1 MPSAIS
7 AQMHRRY
14 PIGHLSNSLRY
25 NFRSDLVPWWQNER
39 RAAIAVQ
46 FDLTLFVHL
55 AKKLPKVNVLFLQPV
70 QFFSS
75 AVAILPGDV
84 QSNNKICSRKPILGS
99 STRPHTV
106 ADPKQWHSPLG

>member
-7 AQMHRRY
+7 AQMHCRY

-25 NFRSDLVPWWQNER
+25 NFRSDLVPGWQNER

-55 AKKLPKVNVLFLQPV
+55 AKKLPKVGIIL
-70 QFFSS
+70 
-75 AVAILPGDV
+75 VA
-84 QSNNKICSRKPILGS
+84 SPILQFCGRDFARRCAEQQQNLLS
-99 STRPHTV
+99 QTHLGIEHAPHTV